1 MGKQNKKWDAA
12 SIQAEASAYTNVADF
27 RAGSP
32 KAYSAAHRHDVFK
45 TVTAHMTNDARVWSV
60 EEVTRVAKGYKTRGE
75 FSKGSAGGYTYARR
89 QGILDEIC
97 AHMPANVTQANA
109 KWTATALATEAAKF
123 STKSEFRTGS
133 RSAYVTASKM
143 GILADLFEEA

>member
-1 MGKQNKKWDAA
+1 
-12 SIQAEASAYTNVADF
+12 
-27 RAGSP
+27 
-32 KAYSAAHRHDVFK
+32 
-45 TVTAHMTNDARVWSV
+45 MTNDARVWSV